1 MANNGAFLSEGINN
15 VNGFTITVERVV
27 KAHHVSSTNAVAK
40 RHWGT
45 IQSPDGDITTMDG
58 WTTVR
63 IKKFCGVAST
73 SCTNGVLTELKKAKA
88 ILESMGLPTADL
100 DAKIADELTAIEN
113 AKTEKVYAKRKA
125 DLDKAVMLCA
135 KWDINISQYLTEYYN

>member
-1 MANNGAFLSEGINN
+1 MATNNAFLLEGTNE
-15 VNGFTITVERVV
+15 VNGFTVTVERVV

-73 SCTNGVLTELKKAKA
+73 PRANGVLSELKKAKA
-88 ILESMGLPTADL
+88 ILESMGLPTTEIDSR
-100 DAKIADELTAIEN
+100 IAEEQATIEN
-113 AKTEKVYAKRKA
+113 AKTEKAYAKRKA
-125 DLDKAVMLCA
+125 DLEKAIGLCA
-135 KWDINISQYLTEYYN
+135 KWDINIQEHLQDYL

>member
-1 MANNGAFLSEGINN
+1 MANNGAFLLEGTNE
-15 VNGFTITVERVV
+15 VNGFTVTVERVV

-73 SCTNGVLTELKKAKA
+73 PRTNGVLSELKKAKA
-88 ILESMGLPTADL
+88 ILESMGLPTTEIDS
-100 DAKIADELTAIEN
+100 KIAEEQAVIEN

-125 DLDKAVMLCA
+125 DLEKAIGLCA
-135 KWDINISQYLTEYYN
+135 KWDINIQEHLQEYL